1 MAASAGVDIIRAS
14 DARTLTGLLLER
26 VRRSAERIAY
36 VHCDAASGLWIES
49 SWRRTLEQAGRWQA
63 ALRREGLSPGD
74 RVAIQMS
81 NRPEWVHFDMAA
93 LGLGL
98 VTVPL
103 YTKDRAENVHHILE
117 DAGVRL
123 LLLQDE
129 EQLAT
134 LTPTLARLEQLERI
148 LVLEPSE
155 QTSTVQRCSPVAEWI
170 AGASGE
176 LVDLVRTP
184 EDLATIV
191 YTSGTLG
198 PPKGVMLSHSNLL
211 WNAEAALS
219 RVQAFPS
226 DRFLSFLPL
235 SHTLERTGG
244 YYLPMMAGSSVAYAR
259 SIPQLAE
266 DLQILRPTVLISVP
280 RIFERIRSRILTELA
295 DKPAPAR
302 RLFHLALEVGWHAF
316 EYAQRRRRWSADLL
330 LAPLLDRLV
339 GRKIRRVLGGRLR
352 VAVTGGAPIAPQV
365 ARFFIGLGI
374 PLVQGYGLT
383 EASPV
388 VSVSPLDDNVPES
401 VGISLPGVEVRI
413 GDQDELIV
421 RSPGIMLGYWK
432 HPQETA
438 AVVDADRWLHTGD
451 QARMDGGH
459 IFITGRIKELIVLA
473 SGEKVAPAE
482 LEMAIAMDGLF
493 SQVLILGEGRPYP
506 VALVVLEEDA
516 YAELASEE
524 DLSSDPDADRHSPRL
539 EAILVDRIERRL
551 RTLPCHARIPRLAV
565 VRGSWTI
572 EEGLLTPTLKLI
584 RARILDRHREE
595 VERLYEGHR

>member
-1 MAASAGVDIIRAS
+1 MGVSTSADIIRAS

-26 VRRSAERIAY
+26 AHRSAERIAY
-36 VHCDAASGLWIES
+36 IHCDAASGHWIES
-49 SWRRTLEQAGRWQA
+49 SWRRTLECAGRWQA

-103 YTKDRAENVHHILE
+103 YTKDRPENICHILG

-123 LLLQDE
+123 LLLQSG
-129 EQLAT
+129 EQLAS
-134 LTPTLARLEQLERI
+134 LAPMLARFTRLGRV
-148 LVLEPSE
+148 LVLESSE
-155 QTSTVQRCSPVAEWI
+155 QASVGPRCSPVAEWI
-170 AGASGE
+170 AGAEGQ
-176 LVDLVRTP
+176 LVDLVRAP

-198 PPKGVMLSHSNLL
+198 PPKGVMLSHRNLL
-211 WNAEAALS
+211 WNAEAALN
-219 RVQAFPS
+219 RIQAFPG

-235 SHTLERTGG
+235 SHALERTGG

-259 SIPQLAE
+259 SIPQLGD
-266 DLQILRPTVLISVP
+266 DLQILRPTVLIGVP
-280 RIFERIRSRILTELA
+280 RIYERIRSRVLTELA
-295 DKPAPAR
+295 GKPAPTR

-316 EYAQRRRRWSADLL
+316 EHAQRGRRWSIDLL

-339 GRKIRRVLGGRLR
+339 GRKIRRVMGGRLR
-352 VAVTGGAPIAPQV
+352 IAVTGGAPIAPQV
-365 ARFFIGLGI
+365 ARFFNSLGI

-388 VSVSPLDDNVPES
+388 VTVSPLDDNITTS
-401 VGISLPGVEVRI
+401 VGIPLPGLEVRI
-413 GDQDELIV
+413 GDQEELFV

-432 HPQETA
+432 RPQETEE
-438 AVVDADRWLHTGD
+438 VIDAKGWLHTGD
-451 QARMDGGH
+451 QARMDGSH
-459 IFITGRIKELIVLA
+459 VYITGRLKELIVLA
-473 SGEKVAPAE
+473 SGEKVAPAQ

-506 VALVVLEEDA
+506 TALVVLVEDA
-516 YAELASEE
+516 YAELAAAKGL
-524 DLSSDPDADRHSPRL
+524 DPDPDAERRSTRL
-539 EAILVDRIERRL
+539 EAILIERIDRRL
-551 RTLPCHARIPRLAV
+551 GTLPGHARIPRLAV
-565 VRGSWTI
+565 VEGPWTI
-572 EEGLLTPTLKLI
+572 DEGLLTPTLKLI
-584 RARILDRHREE
+584 RGRILNRYREE